1 MIIPSWC
8 SHAHH
13 LVHGTMSLVFPS
25 GDLLFQEIQL
35 NRVITGEDSP
45 EHMDVRPSFAT
56 GFFLCFLL
64 IILPAPSVLAG
75 GAGAGFGDYG
85 DFGVSEGAR
94 MGANPHYSG
103 LIAGNI
109 SATSSTPRVMTP
121 LPTVTPIKAASQV
134 QVQQNTTK
142 MNATES
148 NQTNTSAVADNFT
161 NSSTSMESKNLT
173 PEPSIGE
180 LIRAGDWNAINA
192 YHKKT
197 RASQSDFLDTTR
209 ANQSQTDNNSL
220 KTADND
226 NQNDTALAGDDDS
239 VVTVV
244 YPCS

>member
-1 MIIPSWC
+1 MIISLWC

-13 LVHGTMSLVFPS
+13 MVHEITRPWLPIRRY
-25 GDLLFQEIQL
+25 LLPKIQFS
-35 NRVITGEDSP
+35 RVITGEDSP
-45 EHMDVRPSFAT
+45 EHMDVRSLFAT
-56 GFFLCFLL
+56 GFLLCFLL

-94 MGANPHYSG
+94 MGANAHYSG

-134 QVQQNTTK
+134 QVQQNTTTT
-142 MNATES
+142 NATES
-148 NQTNTSAVADNFT
+148 NRTNISAVADNVT
-161 NSSTSMESKNLT
+161 NGSTGVDSKNLT

-180 LIRAGDWNAINA
+180 LIRSGDWNAINA
-192 YHKKT
+192 YQKKT
-197 RASQSDFLDTTR
+197 RASQSDFLDTTGT
-209 ANQSQTDNNSL
+209 NQSQTDNNSL
-220 KTADND
+220 NTANSA
-226 NQNDTALAGDDDS
+226 NQNDAALAGDDDS